1 MSTLS
6 DLVSEQCDLDLRA
19 VEWLHL
25 LTGDWQ
31 LVSDLSFA
39 DLVLWVP
46 LRDGSGHLA
55 VAHCRPST
63 AATVHHSDPVGT
75 PVRRVEQ
82 PHVDTA
88 LSDGTLLPGAER
100 DGLWRQ
106 AVPVRHAGRVIAVLA
121 RHAHVASVAA
131 REPAR
136 GRLSAGGRRSHAD
149 GVARR
154 LSRLRRADGRRR
166 GAPRVGDGL
175 VHLDADGRVLFASPN
190 ALSNYHR
197 LGLTGDLEGEL
208 LAEVTAGLLDGPDG
222 IGSVGTVDETLPLVV
237 TGRAP
242 WRTEVQSRGVA
253 LSLRA
258 IPLVVAGE
266 RIGAL
271 VLCRDVSELHRRERE
286 LMTKDA
292 TIREIHHRVKN
303 NLQTVS
309 ALLRLQARRI
319 ESPEAREALGE
330 AMRRVATIALV
341 HETLAHGINEA
352 VDFDALLE
360 RGLALTAD
368 LLAVPVPGGRA
379 VRRGSFGVVHA
390 QDANA
395 LALVLVELVSNAVE
409 HGREGEPAT
418 VIVEASRE
426 GPLLEVAVID
436 DGPGLP
442 EGFAPG
448 RQGLGTQI
456 VQALVAGELSGSIDW
471 TSNPGGGTRVV
482 LRARL
487 QEGGAA

>member
-75 PVRRVEQ
+75 PVRLGEQ

-121 RHAHVASVAA
+121 RHAHVASV
-131 REPAR
+131 RPESP
-136 GRLSAGGRRSHAD
+136 LE
-149 GVARR
+149 VAY
-154 LSRLRRADGRRR
+154 RRAADALTLMVSQGGYPDSGAPTGRRR